1 MIQGGRRGKIH
12 EGQRLK
18 VVPSVS
24 RHLTDFTALAEPGQ
38 GRESGLQSSGVACE
52 PR

>member
-18 VVPSVS
+18 VVPLVS
-24 RHLTDFTALAEPGQ
+24 SQLRDFTALAEPGQ
-38 GRESGLQSSGVACE
+38 GGESGLQSSGVACE